1 MPFSGKLCYNKE
13 KGIYTC
19 AACKQEL
26 FSSDEKFESG
36 TGWPS
41 FYEVIS
47 SGNVQLLK
55 DDSHFMHRI
64 EVVCSNCGSHLGHV
78 FEDGSTS
85 TGKRYCINSLSLDF
99 KKKGEKEQTRNK
111 ILSAN
116 ECKNA
121 IYFLNMTVYRLNDSQ
136 TFNE

>member
-19 AACKQEL
+19 AACGHEL
-26 FSSDEKFESG
+26 FSSDDKFESG

-47 SGNVQLLK
+47 SGNVHLLK
-55 DDSHFMHRI
+55 DNSHSMHRI
-64 EVVCSNCGSHLGHV
+64 EVVCSSCGSHLGHV

-85 TGKRYCINSLSLDF
+85 TGKRYCINFLSLDF
-99 KKKGEKEQTRNK
+99 KKEGEKE
-111 ILSAN
+111 
-116 ECKNA
+116 
-121 IYFLNMTVYRLNDSQ
+121 
-136 TFNE
+136 